1 MPAWPALLLA
11 LHLVDQDVADLA
23 RRVRLLAAKEA
34 GAPRTATLRRLEEL
48 LGGKPYLPP
57 PVRLTPA
64 DAPALLDKLE
74 HDTED
79 PAGYDQ
85 LAAFVNATGSSLGT
99 DNPSVR
105 SRLALAELAQ
115 LLRADYDSAL
125 PALAQFRDRPV
136 VILFWATW
144 CAPCQAELPQAEK
157 LFREGTAILA
167 VTDEPEPVV
176 REFMRRRGYAFT
188 VALDPDRRAF
198 ERFKVDAMPATRV
211 LDRKG
216 RLKIQAGALEEVLP
230 LL

>member
-34 GAPRTATLRRLEEL
+34 EAPRTATLRRLEEL
-48 LGGKPYLPP
+48 LGGKPYLPL

-64 DAPALLDKLE
+64 DAP
-74 HDTED
+74 
-79 PAGYDQ
+79 
-85 LAAFVNATGSSLGT
+85 
-99 DNPSVR
+99 
-105 SRLALAELAQ
+105 
-115 LLRADYDSAL
+115 AL